1 MSGIRFE
8 HRRGAGAA
16 ILADRD
22 AGRAVHD
29 DDLARA
35 AELLD
40 QPFRPE
46 PPPGLR
52 VGIDLGRELV
62 GGHQAVDVDHRN
74 ALLAGLLD
82 HPVERRRRA
91 GDHDDAVDIGIDHRL
106 DLRDLRVGVAF
117 GVGDHEL
124 VGQALVLELREDVL
138 DRALGLLHPGRDR
151 IDVGPSD
158 GIGRFAVAL
167 DALGRGLGRLG
178 CGELSRGEGDYN
190 HAAERRRST
199 DLPVHDC
206 PPVRSSRQLPPRH
219 ARHVRI
225 GS

>member
-1 MSGIRFE
+1 MPGFDFK

-16 ILADRD
+16 ILAHRD

-29 DDLARA
+29 DDLTLA

-46 PPPGLR
+46 PPPGVR

-62 GGHQAVDVDHRN
+62 GGHQAIDVDHRN
-74 ALLAGLLD
+74 TLLTGLLD
-82 HPVERRRRA
+82 HTVERCRGA
-91 GDHDDAVDIGIDHRL
+91 GNHDDAVDIGIDHRL

-117 GVGDHEL
+117 GIGDHEF
-124 VGQALVLELREDVL
+124 VSQALVLELCKHVL

-158 GIGRFAVAL
+158 GIGRFAIAL
-167 DALGRGLGRLG
+167 DALGGGLGRLG
-178 CGELSRGEGDYN
+178 CGELSRSDGDYDG
-190 HAAERRRST
+190 AAERR
-199 DLPVHDC
+199 
-206 PPVRSSRQLPPRH
+206 
-219 ARHVRI
+219 
-225 GS
+225 